1 MYIRL
6 CVVVFDL
13 TSGEIV
19 VVFGSAPHIFMA
31 PSPAVVEL
39 SEENCAICLEPVQ
52 DRCVLPKCFHS
63 CFCFSC
69 ILEWIRT
76 QQGTKHCPL
85 CKLPLGSHILHSL
98 DATDN
103 DALKHVIS
111 KDSDSISQTVLMR
124 LSDDDA
130 INTPELPN
138 ASSHMI
144 SEHAHPSLDDIR
156 LRDEG
161 RFRQKQRAALAFR
174 RHVYRHNLY
183 AKHVASNRHTR
194 YRPYPGP
201 SGFRQNPVY
210 ARLLS
215 TFLQRELHVWPHVD
229 IAFLSYYIPALLSQM
244 DVTSNTFV
252 QRLTEWIGNANDAR
266 LLAHEM
272 ELFVRSGR
280 GGLGLDQYD
289 KNPWLQYD
297 NV

>member
-1 MYIRL
+1 MHTDVCGVCFVR
-6 CVVVFDL
+6 V
-13 TSGEIV
+13 EIAA
-19 VVFGSAPHIFMA
+19 FGSTPHICMVA
-31 PSPAVVEL
+31 DPAAVEL
-39 SEENCAICLEPVQ
+39 GGENCAICLEPVQ

-76 QQGTKHCPL
+76 QQGTKQCPL
-85 CKLPLGSHILHSL
+85 CKLPLGSYILHSL
-98 DATDN
+98 DATEH
-103 DALKHVIS
+103 DALIHVIS
-111 KDSDSISQTVLMR
+111 KDSDSISQSMLAGSV
-124 LSDDDA
+124 DDTEV
-130 INTPELPN
+130 NTLESPH
-138 ASSHMI
+138 ASSHTI
-144 SEHAHPSLDDIR
+144 SEHFHSSLDDIR
-156 LRDEG
+156 LRDER

-183 AKHVASNRHTR
+183 AKHVASNRYTR

-201 SGFRQNPVY
+201 SGFRRNPVY

-215 TFLQRELHVWPHVD
+215 TFLQRELQVWPHVD
-229 IAFLSYYIPALLSQM
+229 IAFLSYYIPALLSQL
-244 DVTSNTFV
+244 DVTSDTLV

-289 KNPWLQYD
+289 TNPWLQYD